1 MPEQVLLLF
10 LCLCGCQDC
19 RSQEWLTFP
28 HGGKLFPLA
37 AGKEHQAGVRKPGCL
52 QRHEVGKARRR
63 LCVSGFPPM
72 RRGVCRGVCCL
83 VAEFCL
89 ILCDLMDRST
99 PGISIKANT
108 NVASLSS
115 EKSLGLHKYY
125 MRFCSKSDLYTTCKN
140 N

>member
-10 LCLCGCQDC
+10 LCLSGCQDC

-72 RRGVCRGVCCL
+72 RHGVCRGVCCL
-83 VAEFCL
+83 VAEFGP
-89 ILCDLMDRST
+89 ILCDLMDRSL
-99 PGISIKANT
+99 PGSSVHGIS
-108 NVASLSS
+108 
-115 EKSLGLHKYY
+115 
-125 MRFCSKSDLYTTCKN
+125 
-140 N
+140 